1 MVSHVIYLRRS
12 YGADTND
19 SGIWWG
25 K

>member
-12 YGADTND
+12 DGANTND